1 MLSVMG
7 LYHTQPRQV
16 PSTPPRSCALELH
29 FLNLM
34 PTEAESMVVQQ
45 DAITK
50 TTSTVER
57 RAIQD
62 DLASLLFITR
72 NFIRIYKN

>member
-16 PSTPPRSCALELH
+16 PSTPPLREALELH

-45 DAITK
+45 EVTTKITNAV
-50 TTSTVER
+50 TASE
-57 RAIQD
+57 IQVVFAMAD
-62 DLASLLFITR
+62 VLFIS
-72 NFIRIYKN
+72 F